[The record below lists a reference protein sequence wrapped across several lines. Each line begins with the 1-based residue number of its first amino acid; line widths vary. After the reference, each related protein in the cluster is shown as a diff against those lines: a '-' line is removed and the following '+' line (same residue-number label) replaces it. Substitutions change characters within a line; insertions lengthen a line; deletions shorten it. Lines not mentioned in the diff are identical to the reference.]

1 MLEGKEMV
9 CLRLEKGKLPS
20 RTKRDKMDVTKAT
33 MLFWYFSLA
42 FGPGPPFNKYLND

>member
-42 FGPGPPFNKYLND
+42 FGPGIPFNKYLND